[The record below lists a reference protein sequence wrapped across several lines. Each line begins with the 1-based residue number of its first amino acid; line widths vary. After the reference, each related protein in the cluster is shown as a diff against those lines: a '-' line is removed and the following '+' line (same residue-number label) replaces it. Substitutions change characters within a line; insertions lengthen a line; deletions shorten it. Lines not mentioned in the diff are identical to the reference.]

1 MYIKVIDL
9 TGSQVRYLPCL
20 LSLPTFASPE
30 EILRHLLL
38 FACRHICA
46 IYLYVCVSVCVCVLV
61 RALQERSINFNLIN
75 IQLAK
80 GERELEVR
88 GREREKRARH
98 FKVHSTYISTEF
110 QSSNC
115 E

>member
-46 IYLYVCVSVCVCVLV
+46 IYLYVCVSVCVLV

-80 GERELEVR
+80 GGRERQVR
-88 GREREKRARH
+88 GREGEGKES
-98 FKVHSTYISTEF
+98 KTL
-110 QSSNC
+110 
-115 E
+115 